1 MIELFGGWGHFL
13 FFLGERHESQ
23 NTVFYSTTRIR
34 GNGKKQNN
42 DFFFFLA
49 GKLVFSCPR
58 ICRARFFRR
67 AVEMRSSPNKEE
79 LQSKACAVEV
89 MNAQYLA
96 HADQWKKIASG
107 SDMRQS
113 KSFPPKW
120 LLDAVES
127 SDARS
132 SNDNNH
138 KKKRNNH
145 HHKSHLLVLIHT
157 TGGRESV
164 LIWRLSF
171 ENVPLSW
178 KQRRHATRV
187 RTDCRRE
194 HSRGIFRWLW
204 KLLLF
209 VFFGVLKKWHHD
221 HESRWMVRTPQLD
234 EANSRRCES
243 LALLK

>member
-1 MIELFGGWGHFL
+1 MIEPFGGWGHFL
-13 FFLGERHESQ
+13 FFGENVMSLKIPFSILPLESEEMEK
-23 NTVFYSTTRIR
+23 NKIMI
-34 GNGKKQNN
+34 
-42 DFFFFLA
+42 FFFSCWQTRVLMS
-49 GKLVFSCPR
+49 KNMQSKVFPTCCWNEIQSEQRRTAKQSMRSRSDECSILGTCGPVKKN
-58 ICRARFFRR
+58 CQRFRHAPIKKFPAKMVVGCSRKFRR
-67 AVEMRSSPNKEE
+67 
-79 LQSKACAVEV
+79 
-89 MNAQYLA
+89 
-96 HADQWKKIASG
+96 KKFK
-107 SDMRQS
+107 RQQ
-113 KSFPPKW
+113 PQ
-120 LLDAVES
+120 
-127 SDARS
+127 
-132 SNDNNH
+132 

-164 LIWRLSF
+164 LIWRQSF

-204 KLLLF
+204 KLSLF